1 MITSQQ
7 SFLAPPTYKQQQ
19 QHPQTMSAPQVTV
32 DEVLRVLEIFLDPT
46 GQGASNRDIDVWLK
60 SFQQKPEAWGIADQL
75 LRSETVP
82 MRHKLFAAQTI
93 RQKIESDWGHLD
105 VASQASLRDSLLQVL
120 YQQKAGPRPIVTQL
134 CLALADIAI
143 QMHEW
148 EDPVRQL
155 IGTFGKDQ
163 SMVGPLLE
171 FLAVL
176 PEEFMHNRIIQ
187 LDEDEA
193 NGRAEHILRST
204 AGDVLSLLMFHHT
217 NVSSNGGDVS
227 IKKHILDCLQAWV
240 RSGDLSIDLL
250 PSTAVI
256 GLAFDALEDDNLTTV
271 ATDLICEIIYRT
283 GNAKNPRPLGVIH
296 AVYSRLLPLRAKLEA
311 EKDDPEAVR
320 DLCLIFAAAGETWSD
335 LIGTNHEAFKDVL
348 DGLLQCAGYEDLDI
362 AKITFL
368 SWERIKDAAVLQ
380 VNSGARPFFM
390 PVYSSLIQIIIKQ
403 LEYPADLSW
412 SAEER
417 DNFREFR
424 HTMGDVLKDAV
435 QVIGGEAAL
444 AIPYSIL
451 CSLSSSAGTGAFD
464 ASAKWQSIEAPLFS
478 LRAMCRAIDTEVSVL
493 PKIMDMLPQLPQH
506 PKIKYAA
513 ILVIGRY
520 AEWTAKHPEY
530 IAYQMTY
537 VSQGFED
544 KESIAA
550 AAQSLKYLSRECA
563 THLVPHLEQLH
574 DFFFQTIGSMDREDA
589 DDVTQAIAHIVS
601 AVPLPQLAGA
611 LQKFC
616 HPIAERLHQIAAAP
630 AVGDDTAHVKE
641 VLALLR
647 RLGTLLKYSTPPLD
661 TILSQNHPST
671 AVISEIWPIIDMT
684 VTRYAVFKD
693 VEEEF
698 ARLCNVCMLSY
709 KQHLLPVLS
718 PIMSKVVSMFNQT
731 GTSCYL
737 WTSGR
742 CVREYGDDDSETG
755 KAVFALVETLT
766 ASTFQIISSKVT
778 QLDDIPDVVEDYF
791 QLASEVIEQSPS
803 LFCGSSLLPSL
814 LSCAATCLAVQH
826 HMALRSVISFLRDML
841 TCASPGERA
850 IPQLTAEPLIA
861 VIKAGAPDLVRRV
874 FYGLTHTFPRE
885 RELYADIA
893 GILKAASD
901 VGRAEVEQAVG
912 LVVSEFPDEQL
923 PAKEKETFLLRYKN
937 ANDEFKDTQKL
948 ATVIRDFVASF
959 RRRNGLDERRR
970 PRE

>member
-1 MITSQQ
+1 MTIIQQ
-7 SFLAPPTYKQQQ
+7 PFLASSVFKQQQ
-19 QHPQTMSAPQVTV
+19 QYPQTMSAPQATV
-32 DEVLRVLEIFLDPT
+32 EEVLRVLEIFLDPT
-46 GQGASNRDIDVWLK
+46 GQGANNKEIDVWLK
-60 SFQQKPEAWGIADQL
+60 NFQKKPEAWGIADHL

-82 MRHKLFAAQTI
+82 VRHKLFAAQTI
-93 RQKIESDWGHLD
+93 RQKIESDWGNLD
-105 VASQASLRDSLLQVL
+105 GPSQASLRDSLLQVL

-134 CLALADIAI
+134 CLSLADIAI
-143 QMHEW
+143 QMHDW

-155 IGTFGKDQ
+155 IGAFGKDQ
-163 SMVGPLLE
+163 TMIGPLLE

-204 AGDVLSLLMFHHT
+204 AGDVLNLLMFHHT
-217 NVSSNGGDVS
+217 NITSPGGDVS

-256 GLAFDALEDDNLTTV
+256 GLAFDALEDDNLTSV

-283 GNAKNPRPLGVIH
+283 GNVKQPRPLSVIH
-296 AVYSRLLPLRAKLEA
+296 AVYSRLLPLRATLED

-320 DLCLIFAAAGETWSD
+320 DLCLIFAAAGETWAD
-335 LIGTNHEAFKDVL
+335 LIGTNHQAFKDVL
-348 DGLLQCAGYEDLDI
+348 DGLLQCAAYEDLDI

-368 SWERIKDAAVLQ
+368 SWERIKEAAVLE
-380 VNSGARPFFM
+380 VNAAARPYFI
-390 PVYSSLIQIIIKQ
+390 PIYSSLVQIIIKQ

-417 DNFREFR
+417 DNFRDFR

-435 QVIGGEAAL
+435 QVMGGEAAL
-444 AIPYSIL
+444 GIPYAIL
-451 CSLSSSAGTGAFD
+451 CSLCSGAGTGAFD
-464 ASAKWQSIEAPLFS
+464 ASATWQSIEAPLFS

-530 IAYQMTY
+530 IAYQMAY

-563 THLVPHLEQLH
+563 PHLVPHLEQLH

-616 HPIAERLHQIAAAP
+616 HPIAERLHQLAAAP
-630 AVGDDTAHVKE
+630 TAGDDSTQVKE

-661 TILSQNHPST
+661 TILSQDHPSI
-671 AVISEIWPIIDMT
+671 AVISEIWPIIDLA
-684 VTRYAVFKD
+684 VTRFAAYKD

-698 ARLCNVCMLSY
+698 ARLCNVCMSSY

-718 PIMSKVVSMFNQT
+718 PIMTKVVGMFNQT

-737 WTSGR
+737 WTSSR
-742 CVREYGDDDSETG
+742 CVREYGDDDSEAG
-755 KAVFALVETLT
+755 KAVFALVESLT

-778 QLDDIPDVVEDYF
+778 QLDDIPDVIEDYF
-791 QLASEVIEQSPS
+791 QLASELIEQSPS
-803 LFCGSSLLPSL
+803 LFCSSSLLPSL
-814 LSCAATCLAVQH
+814 FSCAATCLTVQQN
-826 HMALRSVISFLRDML
+826 MALRSVITFLRDML
-841 TCASPGERA
+841 DCAIPGARVL
-850 IPQLTAEPLIA
+850 PQLTAEPLVA
-861 VIKAGAPDLVRRV
+861 VVKTGAGDLVRRV
-874 FYGLTHTFPRE
+874 FYGLIHTFPRE
-885 RELYADIA
+885 RELYADVA
-893 GILKAASD
+893 GILKSASD
-901 VGRAEVEQAVG
+901 VARPDVEQAVR
-912 LVVSEFPDEQL
+912 LIVSEYPDEQL

-937 ANDEFKDTQKL
+937 ANDEFKDSQKL
-948 ATVIRDFVASF
+948 ATVMRDFVASF